1 MELSLY
7 EQCRKKRLLMRF
19 SIWIFSAALLYSAV
33 CMPIFIWAQS
43 DIILSEGI
51 FLTIWQMVS
60 TVVNCIYYWIA
71 FAYMLYFVSRFTV
84 ANCKSF
90 FAIFIASSFALYAVS
105 LLSSGLLVGFE
116 DFTLNDVWDILMY
129 VAFDAIQMA
138 IVTLIAWALL
148 RHLQA
153 RSVRAYLFELTK
165 NPKATL
171 TMPQWL
177 PFDRLFDRKNELMRA
192 SLFAAIIPA
201 AGRLLS
207 RLYYDIFFFGAPVG
221 VADTVWMIFYYLA
234 DIALFVIGYL
244 FIVLWLNRLDLCE
257 DRRRDAYEKA
267 LEKKSARMH

>member
-1 MELSLY
+1 
-7 EQCRKKRLLMRF
+7 MRF

-33 CMPIFIWAQS
+33 CMPIFIWAPS
-43 DIILSEGI
+43 DILLSEGI

-153 RSVRAYLFELTK
+153 RSMRVYLFELTK
-165 NPKATL
+165 NPNATV

-177 PFDRLFDRKNELMRA
+177 PFDRFFDRKNELMRA

-207 RLYYDIFFFGAPVG
+207 RLYYDIFFFGSPVG
-221 VADTVWMIFYYLA
+221 VADTIWMIFYYLA
-234 DIALFVIGYL
+234 DIALFFIGYL
-244 FIVLWLNRLDLCE
+244 FIVLWLNRVDLCE
-257 DRRRDAYEKA
+257 DRRRAAYEKA
-267 LEKKSARMH
+267 LKEKSTRMH